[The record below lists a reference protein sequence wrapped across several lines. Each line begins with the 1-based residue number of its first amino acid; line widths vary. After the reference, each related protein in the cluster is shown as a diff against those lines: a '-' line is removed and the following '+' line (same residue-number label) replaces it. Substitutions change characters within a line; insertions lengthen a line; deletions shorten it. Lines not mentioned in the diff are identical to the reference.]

1 MSDEQKIIKR
11 QKRAINLLVSQRNYR
26 RARDRALTKLANRYK
41 KQYLALLEQEKKN
54 DEAQGNKWVDIG
66 GLDGLDLDNF
76 PKFFESNRETTPEN
90 TGDDL

>member
-1 MSDEQKIIKR
+1 MDKVER
-11 QKRAINLLVSQRNYR
+11 RRARAENLLVSQRNYR

-66 GLDGLDLDNF
+66 GLDGLDMGNLSKLF
-76 PKFFESNRETTPEN
+76 EPSGEIAPKNKGN
-90 TGDDL
+90 NL

>member
-1 MSDEQKIIKR
+1 MDKVER
-11 QKRAINLLVSQRNYR
+11 RRARAENLLVSQRNYR

-76 PKFFESNRETTPEN
+76 SKFFEPDGEVAPKNAGN
-90 TGDDL
+90 DL